1 MKKRMKK
8 MTKPASNRPRQRHWL
23 TAVAISLAL
32 VAPSTASRSPSD
44 VVDAMSGQVLEV
56 LRDQSL
62 DVDKRRDE
70 VEQIIYS
77 NVDFDTLSRLVM
89 ARNWRKLS
97 DEQKVEFK
105 RLFKSHLSDTYGD
118 NVDNYRNEKVEILSQ
133 RDEKR
138 GDVTVKTKI
147 VRGGTDDVLVDYRLR
162 KKSDE
167 WRIIDVVIEGVS
179 LVANFR
185 SQFQDIMSNGGADRL
200 LKLLREKDIEPPPGA

>member
-1 MKKRMKK
+1 